1 MNIIKTMSEIEELLH
16 KAENKGFRE
25 EVINEAASIKQT
37 NPGLDLTDRY
47 YMAYYKVKKKYKNQ

>member
-1 MNIIKTMSEIEELLH
+1 MSEIEELLH

-25 EVINEAASIKQT
+25 EVINEALSIKQT